1 MATAT
6 LLNVGTPGPALA
18 VIKTA
23 QAAGGGLSSEA
34 QTLEY
39 MAGTVYQLDSISIPL
54 GTWLIIGVVN
64 VFNNTQTNYLN
75 LASATGSNSWPVQQT
90 ASSITTNMVIAAIV
104 KVTSTTTIYFNG
116 KNTSANTTYATAMFA
131 VQIA

>member
-1 MATAT
+1 MATLIDVA
-6 LLNVGTPGPALA
+6 TPGPALA
-18 VIKTA
+18 VTKTA
-23 QAAGGGLSSEA
+23 QAAPGVLAAEGQAIE
-34 QTLEY
+34 TT
-39 MAGTVYQLDSISIPL
+39 AGTVYQLDSISISS

-90 ASSITTNMVIAAIV
+90 ASSTSTNMVIAAIM
-104 KVTSTTTIYFNG
+104 KVTNTTTVYLNG
-116 KNTSANTTYATAMFA
+116 KNTSAYTTYAPAMFA